1 MAESPRGE
9 SHFLAG
15 TRGRRAALR
24 AQIDEASARLAKR
37 EAIAQTVGTSELS
50 LLDRI
55 EQLGFTGDSA
65 RVLDL
70 LPLIHVAWADGRA
83 DQRERA
89 TILSVVDQRGIAT
102 NSDASLLIESLLE
115 ERPSETFLS
124 ESLALVRD
132 LAAKQGNDGQRLV
145 DLCVDIGEAS
155 GGLFGFGERVNDSE
169 YALIQRIADAFGE
182 AAQATLLS
190 RLGERPPPGTSRGR
204 K

>member
-1 MAESPRGE
+1 MAESPQGE
-9 SHFLAG
+9 SHFLPG
-15 TRGRRAALR
+15 TRGRRDALR
-24 AQIDEASARLAKR
+24 ARLDEASERLANR
-37 EAIAQTVGTSELS
+37 EAIAKTVGTSELS

-70 LPLIHVAWADGRA
+70 LPLIHVAWADGKT

-89 TILSVVDQRGIAT
+89 TILTVVEQRGIAKD
-102 NSDASLLIESLLE
+102 SDAALLIESLLE
-115 ERPSETFLS
+115 VRPSETFLS

-155 GGLFGFGERVNDSE
+155 GGLFGFGERVNDDE
-169 YALIQRIADAFGE
+169 YALIQRIADAFGD
-182 AAQATLLS
+182 AAQAKLLS
-190 RLGERPPPGTSRGR
+190 RLGER

>member
-1 MAESPRGE
+1 MADSPQE
-9 SHFLAG
+9 SHFLPG
-15 TRGRRAALR
+15 TRERRAALR
-24 AQIDEASARLAKR
+24 AQIDEASARLANR
-37 EAIAQTVGTSELS
+37 EAIARAVGSSELT

-70 LPLIHVAWADGRA
+70 LPLIHVAWADGKT

-89 TILSVVDQRGIAT
+89 TILTIVDQRGIAKD
-102 NSDASLLIESLLE
+102 SDAALLIESLLE

-124 ESLALVRD
+124 ESFALVRD

-145 DLCVDIGEAS
+145 DLCIDIGEAS
-155 GGLFGFGERVNDSE
+155 GGLFGFGERVSDAE

-182 AAQATLLS
+182 AAQSTLLS
-190 RLGERPPPGTSRGR
+190 RVGER

>member
-9 SHFLAG
+9 SHFLPA
-15 TRGRRAALR
+15 TKERRAALR
-24 AQIDEASARLAKR
+24 ARLDDAAARLANR
-37 EAIAQTVGTSELS
+37 EAIAQTVGTGEPS
-50 LLDRI
+50 LVHRI

-70 LPLIHVAWADGRA
+70 LPLIHVAWSDGRA

-89 TILSVVDQRGIAT
+89 TILTVVDQRGIAKD
-102 NSDASLLIESLLE
+102 SDAALLIESLLE
-115 ERPSETFLS
+115 ERPSETFLA

-145 DLCVDIGEAS
+145 DLCVDIAEAS
-155 GGLFGFGERVNDSE
+155 GGLFGFGERVNDTE
-169 YALIQRIADAFGE
+169 YELIARIASAFGE
-182 AAQATLLS
+182 KAEATLLS
-190 RLGERPPPGTSRGR
+190 RLGDR

>member
-1 MAESPRGE
+1 MAETPQE
-9 SHFLAG
+9 SHFLPG

-24 AQIDEASARLAKR
+24 AQIDEASARLANR
-37 EAIAQTVGTSELS
+37 EAIARTVGSSELT

-70 LPLIHVAWADGRA
+70 LPLIHVAWADGKT

-89 TILSVVDQRGIAT
+89 TILTIVDQRGIAKD
-102 NSDASLLIESLLE
+102 SDAALLIESLLE

-132 LAAKQGNDGQRLV
+132 LAAKQGNDGKRLV
-145 DLCVDIGEAS
+145 DLCIDIGEAS
-155 GGLFGFGERVNDSE
+155 GGLFGFGERVSEAE
-169 YALIQRIADAFGE
+169 YALIQHIADAFGE
-182 AAQATLLS
+182 GAQATLLS
-190 RLGERPPPGTSRGR
+190 RLGER
-204 K
+204 